1 MPVAVATLR
10 WVALLGF
17 LLSAAGVLVLGVR
30 LRLSRPVGE
39 AARIQAKYGHLIVPI
54 DAASEGRTRPPIDVA
69 NIKAL
74 VQLAECSER
83 LILHHHEDSAD
94 TYLVEDEGT
103 VYRYRAQADGQPR
116 RPSPATRPAP
126 VGSRTRPAPPR
137 MVPIGDPERRA
148 HARSRRRSA
157 AAPDQLR
164 LETDA
169 PDQLRP
175 VTDVPDDLPPTT
187 EVPASVADEART
199 PAEVPASVAN
209 KARTPAEVALSILAK
224 TTPK

>member
-1 MPVAVATLR
+1 M
-10 WVALLGF
+10 
-17 LLSAAGVLVLGVR
+17 
-30 LRLSRPVGE
+30 
-39 AARIQAKYGHLIVPI
+39 
-54 DAASEGRTRPPIDVA
+54 SEDRTRPPIDVT

-83 LILHHHEDSAD
+83 LILHHHDESAD

-126 VGSRTRPAPPR
+126 SGSRTRPAPPR
-137 MVPIGDPERRA
+137 MVPIGDPDRRA

-157 AAPDQLR
+157 A
-164 LETDA
+164 
-169 PDQLRP
+169 
-175 VTDVPDDLPPTT
+175 VPDERHGPGAPEDLPPTT
-187 EVPASVADEART
+187 EVP
-199 PAEVPASVAN
+199 PSVAN
-209 KARTPAEVALSILAK
+209 NARTPAEVALSILAK